1 MNGNARPLAQSSAV
15 HMGVAFVAMGGWAIL
30 ANRGHAP
37 AQMLLA
43 GAVQGAMSAAITLFL
58 KKAIERL
65 ARIVTGAGRLWLPP
79 ALVIAVSGTAL
90 ALIHRIAG
98 TPEILRTIAVP
109 LLVSAS
115 YAASYNY
122 SLHRKE
128 QGSP

>member
-1 MNGNARPLAQSSAV
+1 MSSNMRPLAQSSAV
-15 HMGVAFVAMGGWAIL
+15 HMAVAFVAMGSWAIF
-30 ANRGHAP
+30 ANRNHAP

-43 GAVQGAMSAAITLFL
+43 GAVQGAISAAITLIL

-65 ARIVTGAGRLWLPP
+65 ARIFTGTGRLWLPP
-79 ALVIAVSGTAL
+79 AFVIAVSATAL
-90 ALIHRIAG
+90 ASIHRIAG

-115 YAASYNY
+115 YAAAYNY

-128 QGSP
+128 QRSP

>member
-1 MNGNARPLAQSSAV
+1 MSGKTHPLAQSSAV

-43 GAVQGAMSAAITLFL
+43 GAVQGAVSAAITLFL

-65 ARIVTGAGRLWLPP
+65 APIFTGAGRLWLPP
-79 ALVIAVSGTAL
+79 GIVIAVSATAL
-90 ALIHRIAG
+90 ASIHRIAG
-98 TPEILRTIAVP
+98 TPEVLRTIAVP

-115 YAASYNY
+115 YAAAYNY

-128 QGSP
+128 QRSP